1 MPELINGRKISEED
15 AAMFR
20 EMVDVFRSFSRDWV
34 SEKAEIVAQ
43 LPDSAKYIYTF
54 LSNLQISENDADF
67 RAWTICALYFI
78 SIAMFYNEYSEENE
92 KRGISEEITNA
103 SMGIVL
109 HPEFIWSKIKY
120 LYPDLHDSTDG
131 TANPDGLAIAER
143 MIDRWVKAE
152 LSSKDSFSFLIDL
165 VHLIKEEIEHNKD
178 DETGKREYRTRSKA
192 GDIISLPRNLATI
205 TLPNWEHGVSLLSD
219 GNAHLEPIQA
229 LAADSL
235 KFEDGVLY
243 FENPNGYRETFTE
256 AHLQRIS
263 TREGITEIDLPLL
276 RFYYSAILKQFEAK
290 VKELR
295 QKGDDDWNSMRK
307 ILSFMSVT
315 FYVPEL
321 MERLGS
327 GNFSE
332 RDAKKLISKTLL
344 FHNILGIIED
354 YRGRKGYFPV
364 LNFRGYDVETNT
376 MSFESPY
383 LSYLAREV
391 YDNSIKR
398 SKGGKSITKKN
409 GTPALLPSHSYLVKP
424 SIATERN
431 KDAAINA
438 MIIVTLIEQAGGEEA
453 HINATELV
461 RRNPVFEE
469 RLQRSSNKR
478 QLLSRTFKKTWELLR
493 TQTRLEEVYK
503 DIKLPSPDDAASI
516 PTPSSMENLVFTF
529 KHKGKN
535 ND

>member
-1 MPELINGRKISEED
+1 
-15 AAMFR
+15 
-20 EMVDVFRSFSRDWV
+20 
-34 SEKAEIVAQ
+34 
-43 LPDSAKYIYTF
+43 
-54 LSNLQISENDADF
+54 
-67 RAWTICALYFI
+67 
-78 SIAMFYNEYSEENE
+78 
-92 KRGISEEITNA
+92 
-103 SMGIVL
+103 
-109 HPEFIWSKIKY
+109 
-120 LYPDLHDSTDG
+120 
-131 TANPDGLAIAER
+131 
-143 MIDRWVKAE
+143 
-152 LSSKDSFSFLIDL
+152 
-165 VHLIKEEIEHNKD
+165 
-178 DETGKREYRTRSKA
+178 
-192 GDIISLPRNLATI
+192 
-205 TLPNWEHGVSLLSD
+205 
-219 GNAHLEPIQA
+219 
-229 LAADSL
+229 
-235 KFEDGVLY
+235 
-243 FENPNGYRETFTE
+243 
-256 AHLQRIS
+256 
-263 TREGITEIDLPLL
+263 
-276 RFYYSAILKQFEAK
+276 
-290 VKELR
+290 
-295 QKGDDDWNSMRK
+295 
-307 ILSFMSVT
+307 
-315 FYVPEL
+315 
-321 MERLGS
+321 
-327 GNFSE
+327 
-332 RDAKKLISKTLL
+332 
-344 FHNILGIIED
+344 
-354 YRGRKGYFPV
+354 
-364 LNFRGYDVETNT
+364 